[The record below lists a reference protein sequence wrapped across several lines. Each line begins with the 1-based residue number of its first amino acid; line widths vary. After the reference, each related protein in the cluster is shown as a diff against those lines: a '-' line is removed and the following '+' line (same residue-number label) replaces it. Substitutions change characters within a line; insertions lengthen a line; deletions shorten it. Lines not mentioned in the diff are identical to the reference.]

1 MNPHKLKGRY
11 GSLNQEKYREIG
23 KEDSR
28 RGIFGRENENGNNTI
43 SASSTQC
50 FVFKCLLNA
59 NNNTS
64 FWINNETSSFL
75 RAFFFF

>member
-1 MNPHKLKGRY
+1 MNPHKLKGRHSKTY
-11 GSLNQEKYREIG
+11 TEIG
-23 KEDSR
+23 KEDPR

-50 FVFKCLLNA
+50 FVFKYLLNA

-64 FWINNETSSFL
+64 FLINNETSSFL